1 MVIYTLLWNLLKPE
15 SISFGKLFECIEI
28 SLLTIPEMMIVA
40 DFQSVDMKLLNQI
53 VMYEL
58 FGLQTTECLCEW
70 NNKYIVD
77 SHLCQK
83 FQLLR

>member
-1 MVIYTLLWNLLKPE
+1 MVIYTLLWNLLKSE
-15 SISFGKLFECIEI
+15 SILSGQFFERIEI
-28 SLLTIPEMMIVA
+28 SLLTMPEMMIVA

-70 NNKYIVD
+70 NNEYIVD
-77 SHLCQK
+77 SHSCQ
-83 FQLLR
+83 